1 MKRQPILILNHD
13 ENEQAVHSIFWRSRA
28 ASRSLAGQFAL
39 MHLRAACWKSQLV
52 QTHGISALGGKSVRR
67 GKATRSPATHLQGR
81 ASTDDSGRNRALND
95 TLVESGGGLSAHA
108 DGGSRDKGE
117 GDERLGEHGVRGRSS
132 NGRDELQATPRG
144 NAMLEGG
151 LYTDVA
157 LADAVDFPPRG
168 ARTSRPMAGPRPR

>member
-1 MKRQPILILNHD
+1 M
-13 ENEQAVHSIFWRSRA
+13 HSIAWSWLA
-28 ASRSLAGQFAL
+28 ASRSAGVQLAVR
-39 MHLRAACWKSQLV
+39 HSRAACWNSQDV
-52 QTHGISALGGKSVRR
+52 QTQATSALQSNNEPVVYIFNENNV
-67 GKATRSPATHLQGR
+67 QGR
-81 ASTDDSGRNRALND
+81 ASADDSGRNRALDD